1 MVLHGFKSQGS
12 KTRSVDSKFAA
23 PYIGSWPFV
32 ISRLRNNQV
41 AFGAKQ
47 TSSSR
52 QHRLDKS
59 KMTHL
64 RHGGFL
70 VFGSCE
76 VQSLMLREPAGP
88 SHLERGPCPFGAARQ
103 RKTLV

>member
-1 MVLHGFKSQGS
+1 VVLHGFKSQGS

-23 PYIGSWPFV
+23 PYIGSLPFV

-52 QHRLDKS
+52 PHRLDKS
-59 KMTHL
+59 ELTSGHAAVEFKSA
-64 RHGGFL
+64 
-70 VFGSCE
+70 FGPDT
-76 VQSLMLREPAGP
+76 VLAKLNTR
-88 SHLERGPCPFGAARQ
+88 PF
-103 RKTLV
+103 

>member
-1 MVLHGFKSQGS
+1 MRCVFAQRRYSTSDKHKIQVLLYRYDDRTGRRIRRNTRRILVVLHGFKSKGS

-52 QHRLDKS
+52 QHRLDS
-59 KMTHL
+59 RT
-64 RHGGFL
+64 
-70 VFGSCE
+70 
-76 VQSLMLREPAGP
+76 
-88 SHLERGPCPFGAARQ
+88 
-103 RKTLV
+103 